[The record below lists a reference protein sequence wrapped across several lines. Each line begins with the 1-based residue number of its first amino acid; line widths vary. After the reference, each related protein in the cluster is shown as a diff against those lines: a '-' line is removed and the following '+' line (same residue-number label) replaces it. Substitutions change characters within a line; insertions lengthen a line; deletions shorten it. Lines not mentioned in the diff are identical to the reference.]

1 LPAIK
6 RSSFRVAKSTKNVDS
21 RVEMKKYT
29 GFIHLLAIVTFGAS
43 ASFAQASSVLISNVD
58 STPKLLDTL
67 NITPSK
73 ESVDYVNN
81 KKQFQLNSLL
91 TEQRHPK
98 TWNLSYKA
106 QTKPAEALKMLF
118 AVDEDITR
126 KFSAL
131 EENPR
136 ELEQASNSIQTALK
150 NKNKIYVYGCG
161 ATGRLSKQIESSFWR
176 PFWRKLK
183 KSPSWGKVKTIYPDG
198 EDELIGEMTGGDR
211 GLISSI
217 PGFEDLQLIGRLQL
231 QDRGIQRGD
240 VVFAITEGGETSSV
254 IGTILSA
261 VNQYGLGSATTQKEA
276 LEHLYFIYNNPDE
289 VLAPFERSQS
299 VIQNPAITKIRLFTG
314 PQSVAGSTRMQA
326 TTSEMFVM
334 GVILEN
340 ALYHALKPFLT
351 VKELKELGFNSNRKL
366 KDRLQD
372 FKIVQNE
379 VAKIYKDVARLTTLE
394 AKTYNSGHYSTYF
407 AKDGLITVFTDSTER
422 APTFHLLSLDTVKE
436 QKRKS
441 LIQVWTEAKN
451 RDEAWNHF
459 LGRKFRGLDS
469 KFYEEPFKTEI
480 EDPFLKEASL
490 KGLQDTGN
498 DQQLLYDFS
507 FSEENKKLRGP
518 QKNDLGILILMPHEV
533 DDLLD
538 TNSSSYQFLK
548 YFSQRR
554 SNLGVLFIENA
565 NEKTVEQKIKKLYP
579 KAVVVQV
586 HIEVPDDPINLREN
600 IAAKLVLNAHSTA
613 TMARLGKVVSNT
625 MTSVNPSNLK
635 LIGRATYLI
644 ESHINDVL
652 NQPQWTK
659 NYGITEPV
667 TYEEANAVLFDAINY
682 VKGNSKAAQI
692 SEVGLSIIR
701 ILETLKKSKA
711 VTWQASQEILEN
723 QGLEKYLLEL
733 NPKMKN

>member
-1 LPAIK
+1 MKESIQLVNLL
-6 RSSFRVAKSTKNVDS
+6 RKSIV
-21 RVEMKKYT
+21 
-29 GFIHLLAIVTFGAS
+29 LAALAIGALS
-43 ASFAQASSVLISNVD
+43 PKALASSVLISNVD

-73 ESVDYVNN
+73 ESADYVNN
-81 KKQFQLNSLL
+81 KKQFQLNGLL

-118 AVDEDITR
+118 SVDEDITK
-126 KFSAL
+126 KFLTL

-136 ELEQASNSIQTALK
+136 QLEQASNAIETALK

-183 KSPSWGKVKTIYPDG
+183 KSPSWEKIKIIYPDG

-231 QDRGIQRGD
+231 QDRGIQKDD

-254 IGTILSA
+254 IGTILA
-261 VNQYGLGSATTQKEA
+261 AAAQYGINTADKTSDPKLLEA
-276 LEHLYFIYNNPDE
+276 QNHLYFIYNNPDE

-299 VIQNPAITKIRLFTG
+299 VIQNPAITKLRLFTG
-314 PQSVAGSTRMQA
+314 PQSIAGSTRMQA

-340 ALYHALKPFLT
+340 ALYQSLRKVLNE
-351 VKELKELGFNSNRKL
+351 KELRELGFAPSRKI

-372 FKIVQNE
+372 FKTVQGE
-379 VAKIYKDVARLTTLE
+379 VAKVYKDVAKLTSLE

-422 APTFHLLSLDTVKE
+422 APTFHLLSLDTVRE
-436 QKRKS
+436 PKRKS

-451 RDEAWNHF
+451 RDEAWNYF

-469 KFYEEPFKTEI
+469 KFYEAPFKAEI
-480 EDPFLKEASL
+480 DDPFLKEASL
-490 KGLQDTGN
+490 RGLQDTGN

-518 QKNDLGILILMPHEV
+518 HTRTGTGTALPLRSTKSRAVEPAAIAPPVPCRRVPHGV
-533 DDLLD
+533 ATARPTSAVRRPVPSGRWVRWRRRSLRSP
-538 TNSSSYQFLK
+538 SSRAAVCRPRYRRRR
-548 YFSQRR
+548 QRR
-554 SNLGVLFIENA
+554 
-565 NEKTVEQKIKKLYP
+565 
-579 KAVVVQV
+579 
-586 HIEVPDDPINLREN
+586 
-600 IAAKLVLNAHSTA
+600 
-613 TMARLGKVVSNT
+613 RL
-625 MTSVNPSNLK
+625 P
-635 LIGRATYLI
+635 RC
-644 ESHINDVL
+644 
-652 NQPQWTK
+652 
-659 NYGITEPV
+659 
-667 TYEEANAVLFDAINY
+667 
-682 VKGNSKAAQI
+682 
-692 SEVGLSIIR
+692 
-701 ILETLKKSKA
+701 
-711 VTWQASQEILEN
+711 
-723 QGLEKYLLEL
+723 
-733 NPKMKN
+733 